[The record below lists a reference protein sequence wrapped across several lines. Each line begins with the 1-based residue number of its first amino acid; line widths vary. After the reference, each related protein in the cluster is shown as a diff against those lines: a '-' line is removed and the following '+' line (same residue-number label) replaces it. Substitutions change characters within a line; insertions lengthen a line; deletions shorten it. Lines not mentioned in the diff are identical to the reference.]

1 MLLSRA
7 SLHFN
12 VPRDEWARGNYLD
25 SLQVLNNSEL
35 SRYRDYPASFPQS
48 ALQLVEV
55 RLTT

>member
-7 SLHFN
+7 TLHFN
-12 VPRDEWARGNYLD
+12 VPGNEWARGNYLE

-35 SRYRDYPASFPQS
+35 SRYRDNPASFPQS

-55 RLTT
+55 RPTT